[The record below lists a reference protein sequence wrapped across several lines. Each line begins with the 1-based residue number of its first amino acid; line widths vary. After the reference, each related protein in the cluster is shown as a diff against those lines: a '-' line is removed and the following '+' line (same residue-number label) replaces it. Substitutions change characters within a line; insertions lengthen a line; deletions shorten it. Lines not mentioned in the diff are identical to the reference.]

1 MIHKPPR
8 VLYSDSAARH
18 VDARAS
24 ANAHKNA
31 EGSICIF
38 LMVYTEDKAR
48 YLDSLDVEVEHV
60 MIITSAY
67 DSPAIGLVARKSKS

>member
-1 MIHKPPR
+1 VIHKPPR
-8 VLYSDSAARH
+8 VLYNDSAARH

-31 EGSICIF
+31 EGSICIY

-48 YLDSLDVEVEHV
+48 YLDSLHV
-60 MIITSAY
+60 KVIHVTMITSADESGY
-67 DSPAIGLVARKSKS
+67 RPCCP